1 MTRFARGEPRYTFAL
16 YERKSPPTLR
26 RKVSPCRTLREEIPF
41 MSKEKN
47 YRLADFASI
56 KGTPC
61 ACGISKRAFVTPD
74 NSVASMHL
82 VEISQS
88 SRAHY
93 HKKMTEIYYVLEGEG
108 HFELDG
114 ESVPVSPGSAVLIK
128 PKCRHRAIG
137 KLKIIN
143 VPIPTFDEED
153 EWFDD

>member
-1 MTRFARGEPRYTFAL
+1 
-16 YERKSPPTLR
+16 
-26 RKVSPCRTLREEIPF
+26 

-61 ACGISKRAFVTPD
+61 PCGTSKRAFVAPD
-74 NSVASMHL
+74 NSVASMHV
-82 VEISQS
+82 VEISET
-88 SRAHY
+88 SRVHY
-93 HKKMTEIYYVLEGEG
+93 HKKMTEIYYVLEGKG
-108 HFELDG
+108 YFELDG

-128 PKCRHRAIG
+128 PGCRHRAVG
-137 KLKIIN
+137 TLKIIN

>member
-1 MTRFARGEPRYTFAL
+1 
-16 YERKSPPTLR
+16 
-26 RKVSPCRTLREEIPF
+26 

-61 ACGISKRAFVTPD
+61 PCGTSKRAFVAPD
-74 NSVASMHL
+74 NSVASMHV
-82 VEISQS
+82 VEISQK
-88 SRAHY
+88 SRVHY

-108 HFELDG
+108 NFELDG
-114 ESVPVSPGSAVLIK
+114 ESVPV
-128 PKCRHRAIG
+128 G

-143 VPIPTFDEED
+143 VPIPAFDEED